1 MTHQTSSPE
10 THATPTSPNES
21 SCTAK
26 VPNCTSGGQAQA
38 PPAPNADLQMTE
50 NRVAD
55 SQDVEDI
62 SCKNTCDDSSSREVV
77 NQTLDSPREPTPEES
92 NNCKESSNEKE
103 TEDNVE
109 AEEFSGQIVYNPDGS
124 AFILEESDEALLDQ
138 IPTQEGAIVER
149 AGKGPS
155 SLTEY
160 PKIDQTVY
168 VARRRAWYNAMGTA
182 YRQMI
187 QDRGPQSPIVHNFRV
202 VSVAEAA
209 PHKKEDKDSS
219 KGKKSEIAF
228 HQRPISCNEACQYRF
243 PMTVWTL
250 K

>member
-1 MTHQTSSPE
+1 MMTHQTSSPE
-10 THATPTSPNES
+10 THATPTSPNQS
-21 SCTAK
+21 SCTK
-26 VPNCTSGGQAQA
+26 VPNFPSGGE
-38 PPAPNADLQMTE
+38 PPTSNTDLQMTE

-55 SQDVEDI
+55 SQDVENI
-62 SCKNTCDDSSSREVV
+62 SCKNTCDDSSSRKLV
-77 NQTLDSPREPTPEES
+77 NQNLDSPREPTPEET
-92 NNCKESSNEKE
+92 NICKENSDEKQ
-103 TEDNVE
+103 TDDNIE

-124 AFILEESDEALLDQ
+124 AFILEESDEALLEQ

-202 VSVAEAA
+202 VSVAEVT
-209 PHKKEDKDSS
+209 PHKEEEKEPN
-219 KGKKSEIAF
+219 KGEKSRNYRIYC
-228 HQRPISCNEACQYRF
+228 HQRPIRRNEASNIGSQ
-243 PMTVWTL
+243 
-250 K
+250 

>member
-1 MTHQTSSPE
+1 MTHQTNSPE
-10 THATPTSPNES
+10 TIATPTSPNQS
-21 SCTAK
+21 SCTK
-26 VPNCTSGGQAQA
+26 VPNFPSGGE
-38 PPAPNADLQMTE
+38 PPTSNTDLQMTE

-55 SQDVEDI
+55 SQDVESI
-62 SCKNTCDDSSSREVV
+62 SCKTNCDDSSSRKLV
-77 NQTLDSPREPTPEES
+77 NNQNLDSPREPTPEET
-92 NNCKESSNEKE
+92 NICKEIPDEKQ
-103 TEDNVE
+103 TDDNIE

-160 PKIDQTVY
+160 PKIDQTVC
-168 VARRRAWYNAMGTA
+168 VARRRAAWYNAMGTA

-202 VSVAEAA
+202 VSVAEVT
-209 PHKKEDKDSS
+209 PHKEDEKAAK
-219 KGKKSEIAF
+219 KGGNFLIDC
-228 HQRPISCNEACQYRF
+228 HQRPIMCNEAAANIGSQ
-243 PMTVWTL
+243 
-250 K
+250 

>member
-10 THATPTSPNES
+10 THATPTSPNQS
-21 SCTAK
+21 SCTK
-26 VPNCTSGGQAQA
+26 VPNFPSGGE
-38 PPAPNADLQMTE
+38 PPTSNTDLQMTE

-55 SQDVEDI
+55 SQDVENI
-62 SCKNTCDDSSSREVV
+62 SCKNTCDDSSSRKLV
-77 NQTLDSPREPTPEES
+77 NQNLDSPRESKSPEEEMKI
-92 NNCKESSNEKE
+92 CKENSDEKE
-103 TEDNVE
+103 TDTDKIE

-202 VSVAEAA
+202 VSVAEVT
-209 PHKKEDKDSS
+209 PPRKEEDKDPK
-219 KGKKSEIAF
+219 KGGNDRIYC
-228 HQRPISCNEACQYRF
+228 HQMPIRRNEAASNIGSQ
-243 PMTVWTL
+243 
-250 K
+250 